1 MKVAL
6 LTQHPNNHASRRLLA
21 ECPEMQVIIP
31 TDCRVYWPLQVMTPR
46 FDLTLN
52 RVASIADESFVKTL
66 MNWPVWGRQAN
77 AWEIRQTLW
86 DKTRQS
92 LWMAQHAWPALPF
105 FTHRGQL
112 TQNDP
117 FWRTFCDE
125 HQTRDGWVLKMN
137 RGQRGVGVHFLRT
150 ENELLSWLETLWR
163 MGDQD
168 FFVQPRVPQGPEYR
182 ITLLG
187 QKVWAV
193 LERSSEQA
201 VANFAQGG
209 WAHELASH
217 KWPVELKRL
226 VDQITARPVAD
237 VLSLDVLISAQGPV
251 ISDLN
256 TVPGFEQL
264 EAVTG
269 RNFAGD
275 LIKSLLNT

>member
-1 MKVAL
+1 M
-6 LTQHPNNHASRRLLA
+6 
-21 ECPEMQVIIP
+21 
-31 TDCRVYWPLQVMTPR
+31 
-46 FDLTLN
+46 
-52 RVASIADESFVKTL
+52 ASIADESFAKTL

-77 AWEIRQTLW
+77 AWEIRQALW

-92 LWMAQHAWPALPF
+92 LWMSQHDWPALPF

-112 TQNDP
+112 TAEDP
-117 FWRTFCDE
+117 TWRAFQSQ
-125 HQTRDGWVLKMN
+125 HQTSDGWVLKMN
-137 RGQRGVGVHFLRT
+137 RGQRGVGVHFLKA

-193 LERSSEQA
+193 LERSSDQA

-209 WAHELASH
+209 SARELSFTQ
-217 KWPVELKRL
+217 WPMKLKPIIEQ
-226 VDQITARPVAD
+226 VTAQPVAD
-237 VLSLDVLISAQGPV
+237 VLSLDVLLSAQGPV
-251 ISDLN
+251 ISDIN

-275 LIKSLLNT
+275 LLKDLLNT

>member
-21 ECPEMQVIIP
+21 ELPSLQVLSP
-31 TDCRVYWPLQVMTPR
+31 YECRVHWPLHDFTPR

-52 RVASIADESFVKTL
+52 RIASIEDESFMKSL
-66 MNWPVWGRQAN
+66 MNWPVWGQQVN

-92 LWMAQHAWPALPF
+92 LWMAQQQWPLLPF
-105 FTHRGQL
+105 FTHRGTLSAEDPAWRAFHDQHL
-112 TQNDP
+112 TP
-117 FWRTFCDE
+117 
-125 HQTRDGWVLKMN
+125 DGWVLKMN
-137 RGQRGVGVHFLRT
+137 RGQRGVGVHFLKT
-150 ENELLSWLETLWR
+150 EMELLSWCETLWR

-168 FFVQPRVPQGPEYR
+168 FLIQPRVAQGPEYR

-193 LERSSEQA
+193 LKRSSDKA

-209 WAHELASH
+209 EARELLFTE
-217 KWPVELKRL
+217 WPFELKRL
-226 VDQITARPVAD
+226 IDQITARPVAQ
-237 VLSLDVLISAQGPV
+237 VLSLDILMSAHGPV
-251 ISDLN
+251 ISDIN

-275 LIKSLLNT
+275 LLKGLLNS